1 MTIKEARILLC
12 CENVVDVMYAISL
25 GKLSEEEICDEDDGF
40 DLNNLQEEA
49 TQIVLKELDKKDKV
63 INELL
68 YKEAQR
74 ILYDSKEE
82 EIQKYA
88 EKLKQKYFKKVE
100 EENE

>member
-63 INELL
+63 IEQKNKLIKSQKQYIKDL
-68 YKEAQR
+68 
-74 ILYDSKEE
+74 EE
-82 EIQKYA
+82 SRGRK
-88 EKLKQKYFKKVE
+88 
-100 EENE
+100 